1 MQETV
6 PILIHLGGRQYKIK
20 VSAEDEA
27 QVRKMLAEI
36 HQKNLQI
43 KEQFPGRDEQD
54 YLAMTLMDY
63 ISSRKVEP
71 KILPDIDQKIKSIF
85 QLINE

>member
-27 QVRKMLAEI
+27 HVRKILAEI
-36 HQKNLQI
+36 HQKHLQI

-71 KILPDIDQKIKSIF
+71 QILPDIDQKIKSIF

>member
-27 QVRKMLAEI
+27 LVRRILAEI

-54 YLAMTLMDY
+54 YLAMTLMDF
-63 ISSRKVEP
+63 ITSRKVEP
-71 KILPDIDQKIKSIF
+71 QILPDIDQKIKAIF
-85 QLINE
+85 QLISE